1 MSWTLLLSSVIAG
14 GIFFAISLLYVLSP
28 NPREATESEKC
39 FQDYTH
45 LSALIKEEK
54 EQEQRRLKHDQATG
68 TETTATRKKIVP
80 GSDIRSAKYRA
91 QLTPLTRTDEGVP
104 TKTLTL
110 VIPAYNEAE
119 RLPIMLTETLDFLKT
134 RAHKDSSFTYE
145 ILILDD
151 GSQDGTV
158 RVALEMAQQQDIKDI
173 RVLSFEKNRG
183 KGGAVI
189 QGMQYTRGE
198 YILMVDADG
207 ATRFSDLDELELK
220 LKAVECDGLGVAV
233 GSRAHLVKTDAVVKR
248 SFIRNFLMY
257 SFHKVVYVLGIRG
270 IDDTQCGFK
279 LFTRKAAQAIFPN
292 MHVEGW
298 VFDIEV
304 LLIAQQLK
312 IPIIEVPV
320 TWQEVDGSKVSLMR
334 DSIRMALDL
343 LIIRM
348 NYILGI
354 WTIQPIKKTEA
365 PSSSPTASSVAKK
378 SAASQ

>member
-1 MSWTLLLSSVIAG
+1 MSWTLLLSSIIAG
-14 GIFFAISLLYVLSP
+14 GFFFAISLLYVLSP
-28 NPREATESEKC
+28 IPREATESEKC

-45 LSALIKEEK
+45 LPALIKEEK
-54 EQEQRRLKHDQATG
+54 EQEQQRLKHDQTTRTG
-68 TETTATRKKIVP
+68 TTATTKKNVP
-80 GSDIRSAKYRA
+80 GSDIRSEKYKA
-91 QLTPLTRTDEGVP
+91 QLTRLTRTDEGSP

-110 VIPAYNEAE
+110 VVPAYNEAE
-119 RLPIMLTETLDFLKT
+119 RLPIMLNETLDFLKT
-134 RAHKDSSFTYE
+134 RAHKDESFTFE

-158 RVALEMAQQQDIKDI
+158 RVALEMAQQRDIKDI

-207 ATRFSDLDELELK
+207 ATRFSDLDDLELK
-220 LKAVECDGLGVAV
+220 LKAAERDGLGVAV

-320 TWQEVDGSKVSLMR
+320 TWQEIDGSKVSLMR

-354 WTIQPIKKTEA
+354 WTIQPIKKTKTS
-365 PSSSPTASSVAKK
+365 SSSPMASSVAKT
-378 SAASQ
+378 SATPQ